1 MKTARQPKP
10 ITIVIVDDHRMFR
23 EQLASLINQSADM
36 KVCAEAD
43 NVRQGFDLIS
53 AVRPSIAIVDIS
65 LKDSSGLELVKQLR
79 AQAIDVPVLVLSMH
93 EESLYAERA
102 LRAGA
107 NGYITKHEASADV
120 MNAVRRVLDG
130 EMYLNPRFM
139 GQMMSK
145 IMAGGGNQAT
155 GNPVDRLAD
164 RELEVFRLI
173 GQGLTT
179 REIGEQLGVGVT
191 TVDTYRARIKEKLK
205 LENVSRLRL
214 EASRWVH
221 ESGSG

>member
-1 MKTARQPKP
+1 
-10 ITIVIVDDHRMFR
+10 
-23 EQLASLINQSADM
+23 
-36 KVCAEAD
+36 
-43 NVRQGFDLIS
+43 
-53 AVRPSIAIVDIS
+53 

-139 GQMMSK
+139 GRMMNK
-145 IMAGGGNQAT
+145 IMAGGGNNET

-179 REIGEQLGVGVT
+179 REIGEKLGVGVT

-221 ESGSG
+221 ENGSG